1 MPPDYSVKGMLL
13 IVKIISFIGRHNSG
27 KTTLL
32 RRVIEKLRQTGFKV
46 AVIKHTS
53 HVLDTDGEH
62 DSDLLFSA
70 GAEMVC
76 AVSPALSIHY
86 LRHEREPDLQEILTQ
101 IPLTVDLIITE
112 GYKKE
117 AYPKIE
123 VLRQVTGIE
132 FIDAENIIAR
142 VSDFT
147 IDDDLPCF
155 NFEEIEE
162 LCRFIISL

>member
-1 MPPDYSVKGMLL
+1 M
-13 IVKIISFIGRHNSG
+13 
-27 KTTLL
+27 
-32 RRVIEKLRQTGFKV
+32 
-46 AVIKHTS
+46 
-53 HVLDTDGEH
+53 
-62 DSDLLFSA
+62 
-70 GAEMVC
+70 
-76 AVSPALSIHY
+76 SIHY